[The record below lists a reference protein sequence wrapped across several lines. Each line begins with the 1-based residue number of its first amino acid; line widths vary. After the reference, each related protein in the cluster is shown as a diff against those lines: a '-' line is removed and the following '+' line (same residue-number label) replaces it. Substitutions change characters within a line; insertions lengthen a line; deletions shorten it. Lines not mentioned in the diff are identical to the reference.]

1 MKGKNIT
8 IVTNEKNKNKQKT
21 KVISNNT
28 KTSILSLQRH
38 VEVQPHRLP
47 NFLKLKN
54 KFLCY

>member
-8 IVTNEKNKNKQKT
+8 IVINEKNKNKQKT

-47 NFLKLKN
+47 NLLKLKN